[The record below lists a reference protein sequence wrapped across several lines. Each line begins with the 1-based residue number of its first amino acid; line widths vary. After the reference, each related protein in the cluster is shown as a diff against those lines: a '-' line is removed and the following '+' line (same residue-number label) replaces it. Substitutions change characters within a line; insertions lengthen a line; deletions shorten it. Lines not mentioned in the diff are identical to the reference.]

1 MTTSDSP
8 ALAPDLD
15 ASRSVRTRAGA
26 RLRRAWSWLPEGR
39 ALPPRIWERRH
50 RAIVRF
56 ALLQAVGVGLF
67 GLIRGF
73 SPVLCATDT
82 VLVAAPAVLACYRG
96 ASPRIRSISATVSL
110 MFASATIVDLA
121 NGSDVAH
128 FHFFVMVGV
137 VALYQD
143 WVAFGVCV
151 LITVLHHGV
160 LGTIDPKVVYGDSVE
175 GRNPVVWA
183 FIHGGFILASCI
195 TYLIAWK
202 TNEQQEMSDAMTR
215 LPNRTAFL
223 RTLNRFLSDPT
234 NLVSVLYI
242 DIDNFKQINDSAGHQ
257 AGDEVLRYV
266 AERMH
271 GVIREG
277 DALARLGGDEFAICV
292 LGGAGTAAA
301 VASRLLLSL
310 EEPIHFDQRELLV
323 HASIGIADTELAR
336 SRQADDLIRD
346 ADLAMYL
353 AKSSGG
359 TRVVTYTAGVDQA
372 VRQRAQL
379 ASDLRGALAAGQFEL
394 EYQPV
399 VSGLGGDLYGV
410 EVLIRWNHPEQ
421 GRVMPMDFIPLAEET
436 GEIRDIGAWVLC
448 TAAAQVV
455 EWQRSILG
463 CVELHLAVN
472 LSTVQLR
479 DENLV
484 DLVSSALKATG
495 LAPGHLTLEVTESML
510 LTDLVAA
517 RRQLNELRQLG
528 VRVAI
533 DDFGTGYSSLSYL
546 SRLPADVI
554 KIDRSFV
561 QGLETNTGSSVLT
574 RAIVS
579 MANGL
584 KLETVAEG
592 VENVGQQTTLNELG
606 CHFSQG
612 FLYSPA
618 IPVQSFAQFVAAW
631 PGQWHGIEERLDHP
645 LEVTT

>member
-1 MTTSDSP
+1 MSDSP
-8 ALAPDLD
+8 PVLAPDADWRPSLRFR
-15 ASRSVRTRAGA
+15 ART

-39 ALPPRIWERRH
+39 ALPPRTWERRH

-56 ALLQAVGVGLF
+56 ALLQSVAVGLF
-67 GLIRGF
+67 GLFRGF
-73 SPVLCATDT
+73 PPVVCAMDT
-82 VLVAAPAVLACYRG
+82 FLVAAPAVLACYRP

-128 FHFFVMVGV
+128 FHFFVMVGI

-143 WVAFGVCV
+143 WMAFGVCI

-183 FIHGGFILASCI
+183 FIHGGFILASCV

-202 TNEQQEMSDAMTR
+202 TNELQEMSDAMTR

-223 RTLNRFLSDPT
+223 RTLTRFLSDPG

-310 EEPIHFDQRELLV
+310 EEPIHFNQRELLV
-323 HASIGIADTELAR
+323 HASIGIADTELAL

-379 ASDLRGALAAGQFEL
+379 SSDLRGALAAGQFEL

-399 VSGLGGDLYGV
+399 VSGQEGDLYGV
-410 EVLIRWNHPEQ
+410 EVLIRWRHPER
-421 GRVMPMDFIPLAEET
+421 GLVMPMDFIPLAEET
-436 GEIRDIGAWVLC
+436 GEIRHIGAWVLC

-455 EWQRSILG
+455 EWQNSITG
-463 CVELHLAVN
+463 CGELHLAVN

-484 DLVSSALKATG
+484 ELVSSALTATG
-495 LAPGHLTLEVTESML
+495 LAPEHLTLEVTESML
-510 LTDLVAA
+510 LTDLAAA
-517 RRQLNELRQLG
+517 RRQLNELRKMG
-528 VRVAI
+528 TRVAI

-561 QGLETNTGSSVLT
+561 QGLETGSGSSVLT
-574 RAIVS
+574 RAIVN

-592 VENVGQQTTLNELG
+592 VETVDQQITLNELG

-612 FLYSPA
+612 YLYSPA
-618 IPVQSFAQFVAAW
+618 IPVQDFAGFVDQW
-631 PGQWHGIEERLDHP
+631 PGQWQAVAAQLDHP